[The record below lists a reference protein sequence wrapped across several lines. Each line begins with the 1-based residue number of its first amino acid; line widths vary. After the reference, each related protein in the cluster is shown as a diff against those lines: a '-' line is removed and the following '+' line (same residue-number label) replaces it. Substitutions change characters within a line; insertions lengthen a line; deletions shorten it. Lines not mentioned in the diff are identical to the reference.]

1 MILPNAS
8 SLLNCSRSLK
18 TSERLI
24 FGYFFSI
31 LAPKRTT
38 PKLRFYLKEG
48 KKVYTRSSLKLHLHI
63 YLICFILFIYFYL
76 LLCAKICLRY

>member
-1 MILPNAS
+1 MILPNAT
-8 SLLNCSRSLK
+8 SLLNCSRFLK

-31 LAPKRTT
+31 FAPKRTM

-48 KKVYTRSSLKLHLHI
+48 KNGIYPFISETLPIHL
-63 YLICFILFIYFYL
+63 FNLFISTFF
-76 LLCAKICLRY
+76 CVLRFV